1 MFQSHEWWW
10 EKTYWQY
17 KASKMPITHI
27 GKTQVVPHHNSR
39 QVELQNI
46 YHVLGMKKNLL
57 SISQLIDSGNYVL
70 FGWNDVKIYRNL
82 KVTSTTP
89 MEGRRSESI
98 YVIPIKT
105 TFVVIDETPTWWYNE
120 ISLPDSRKLEQE
132 LQYKLERED
141 KEVRLNRN
149 NRYVKNI
156 THKQRRNFQKEKIR
170 THGKQ

>member
-1 MFQSHEWWW
+1 
-10 EKTYWQY
+10 
-17 KASKMPITHI
+17 
-27 GKTQVVPHHNSR
+27 
-39 QVELQNI
+39 
-46 YHVLGMKKNLL
+46 
-57 SISQLIDSGNYVL
+57 
-70 FGWNDVKIYRNL
+70 
-82 KVTSTTP
+82 

-170 THGKQ
+170 IHEKLEYMQLQNCCKKKS